1 LGAPSAARD
10 RLKTTTLG
18 SAIRYTLGIWSRLT
32 LFLEDPEIWLD
43 NNRTERGL
51 RGPVIGRRNHFGSKS
66 ARGTVVA
73 VDYISRPRA
82 RFEATLDDNTAKLAL
97 VWFNG
102 AYLRKLIHP
111 GKLIRVRGKVRFFHG
126 IPQMANPKW
135 EEIDE
140 QSDRVKDATFRP
152 IYPASVKLN
161 SDAIARVVR
170 DNLEDALQGV
180 KEWFEPPLLKKRDL
194 IGRVDAYRL
203 IHSPANLE
211 EASRARRRLVYDE
224 LILLQLALAMSKRQR
239 NGRISAPAMRITIA
253 SSPLTSA
260 MSSVTD
266 ARSTP
271 VDGAVRR
278 IPTSRLTT

>member
-1 LGAPSAARD
+1 MATATEIESLEGVGSTRAKYLKELGLHTLDDLLEYFPRD
-10 RLKTTTLG
+10 YQYESPEKT
-18 SAIRYTLGIWSRLT
+18 IRELINDQIQT
-32 LFLEDPEIWLD
+32 
-43 NNRTERGL
+43 
-51 RGPVIGRRNHFGSKS
+51 

-126 IPQMANPKW
+126 IAQMANPKW

-140 QSDRVKDATFRP
+140 QSDRVEDATFRP

-170 DNLEDALQGV
+170 DNL
-180 KEWFEPPLLKKRDL
+180 
-194 IGRVDAYRL
+194 
-203 IHSPANLE
+203 
-211 EASRARRRLVYDE
+211 
-224 LILLQLALAMSKRQR
+224 
-239 NGRISAPAMRITIA
+239 
-253 SSPLTSA
+253 
-260 MSSVTD
+260 
-266 ARSTP
+266 
-271 VDGAVRR
+271 
-278 IPTSRLTT
+278 